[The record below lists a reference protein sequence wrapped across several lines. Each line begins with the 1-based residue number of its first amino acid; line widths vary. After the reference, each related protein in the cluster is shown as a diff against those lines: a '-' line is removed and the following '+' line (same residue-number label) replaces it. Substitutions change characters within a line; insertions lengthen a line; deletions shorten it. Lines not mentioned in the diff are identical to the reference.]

1 MEELGTHGELLLSL
15 FSRRKRSVS
24 RSLTKRRMTT
34 QAKARLEQELEE
46 LEQLQKK
53 LDGLQEEK
61 VEAIRDE
68 KDRWAEAANHI
79 SDIPLAPFKKDIF
92 IQFFGIAWT
101 PFYLIKEGDK
111 ILEVPAVSPVE

>member
-1 MEELGTHGELLLSL
+1 MEEMGTHGELLLSL

-34 QAKARLEQELEE
+34 QAKAKLEQEHEE

-53 LDGLQEEK
+53 LDDMQEEK
-61 VEAIRDE
+61 DEAIRE
-68 KDRWAEAANHI
+68 AKDRWADAVNDI
-79 SDIPLAPFKKDIF
+79 SDIPLVPYKKDIF

-111 ILEVPAVSPVE
+111 IMEVPAVSSVE